1 MLVIILGGLGLLI
14 GGPILGVIGA
24 IVGAV
29 IHGAAKK

>member
-14 GGPILGVIGA
+14 GGPILGIVGA

-29 IHGAAKK
+29 IHAGAKK